1 VDALDKGAMNAY
13 LDNVVQRAG
22 KLDIV
27 SNAVGLQPDE
37 YDNGKET
44 IEVAYEKSGRQAITI
59 MLSRNC
65 QVIKSERRQ
74 R

>member
-1 VDALDKGAMNAY
+1 MNAY

-27 SNAVGLQPDE
+27 SNAVGLQPDD

-44 IEVAYEKSGRQAITI
+44 IEVAYEKSGR
-59 MLSRNC
+59 L
-65 QVIKSERRQ
+65 K
-74 R
+74 